1 MGVTRVWPPMAVL
14 LICGTALSA
23 CVSTRHLPKPPSMP
37 APPASAPAPAPVMP
51 LPGVTGARPTGRT
64 ASDAAVDLA
73 LSLMG
78 TPYRFGGETPGSGFD
93 CSGLVVYVMAAQDIA
108 MPRTV
113 QEQYRVGV
121 PVPATALRPGDLVFF
136 TTTGPGATHVGIVSN
151 AERREF
157 VHAPNNGSTVRI
169 DRLDADYWHRNWVGA
184 RRVL

>member
-1 MGVTRVWPPMAVL
+1 MT
-14 LICGTALSA
+14 TAQPTTGSA
-23 CVSTRHLPKPPSMP
+23 
-37 APPASAPAPAPVMP
+37 
-51 LPGVTGARPTGRT
+51 GN
-64 ASDAAVDLA
+64 AAVDLA
-73 LSLMG
+73 LSLLG
-78 TPYRFGGETPGSGFD
+78 TPYRFGGATPDAGFD

-121 PVPATALRPGDLVFF
+121 PVSPASLRVGDLVFF

-157 VHAPNNGSTVRI
+157 VHAPTNGSTVRI
-169 DRLDADYWHRNWVGA
+169 DRLDADYWHRNWIGA